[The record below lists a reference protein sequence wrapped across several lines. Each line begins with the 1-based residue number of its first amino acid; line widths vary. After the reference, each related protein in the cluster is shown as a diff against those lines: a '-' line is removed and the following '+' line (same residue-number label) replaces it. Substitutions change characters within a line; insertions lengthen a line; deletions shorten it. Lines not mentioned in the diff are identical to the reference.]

1 MLEGLS
7 NLISLDR
14 SAAEL
19 LRDFVDILIVA
30 FIVYR
35 ALLVL
40 KGTRAMQ
47 MGIGVVAFGGLYG
60 LAKYAQL
67 ATLISVL
74 SWVASSAILIVVVI
88 FQSDIRRALI
98 RVGSKAWLTRGPD
111 AQERVLD
118 EVVAAATELARH
130 RMGAIIALERDADVG
145 EFVQSKGIDLDSLV
159 TRELLV
165 SLFIP
170 ESVNKTHDGAVL
182 IRNHRIQR
190 AGVFFQMPEEAR
202 IEDPT
207 LGSRHR
213 AAIGITERTD
223 ALVVVVSEERGT
235 ITLFF
240 NTNSV
245 LNLTTD
251 GLRAAL
257 SGLFGRTTADPGW
270 FARMTSFLGRRA
282 EDDASPPSTDT
293 ASAEKRAKD
302 RPSKTDKQ
310 DKPAAS
316 VKVGAS
322 KSIAGAKSIAASKSL
337 SASKSI
343 AKETAVKRQSTPP
356 PSEAAAR
363 SSSTSKPN
371 KQSGSFRAM
380 KSSSDAKVDEKT
392 PAAPRVSVPM
402 PSSKEKSERDTD
414 AGAAP
419 EEEASPKPPPAV
431 TKPMTPTELPS
442 STLRSGDDT

>member
-19 LRDFVDILIVA
+19 LRDFIDILIVA

-245 LNLTTD
+245 LNLTAD
-251 GLRAAL
+251 NLRAAL
-257 SGLFGRTTADPGW
+257 SGLFGRATADPGW
-270 FARMTSFLGRRA
+270 FARMTSMLGRRA
-282 EDDASPPSTDT
+282 ADDASPPSTD
-293 ASAEKRAKD
+293 SPD
-302 RPSKTDKQ
+302 L
-310 DKPAAS
+310 
-316 VKVGAS
+316 
-322 KSIAGAKSIAASKSL
+322 SL
-337 SASKSI
+337 I
-343 AKETAVKRQSTPP
+343 HI
-356 PSEAAAR
+356 
-363 SSSTSKPN
+363 
-371 KQSGSFRAM
+371 
-380 KSSSDAKVDEKT
+380 
-392 PAAPRVSVPM
+392 
-402 PSSKEKSERDTD
+402 
-414 AGAAP
+414 
-419 EEEASPKPPPAV
+419 
-431 TKPMTPTELPS
+431 
-442 STLRSGDDT
+442 

>member
-19 LRDFVDILIVA
+19 LRDFIDILIVA

-245 LNLTTD
+245 LNLTAD
-251 GLRAAL
+251 NLRAAL
-257 SGLFGRTTADPGW
+257 SGLFGRATADPGW
-270 FARMTSFLGRRA
+270 FARMTSMLGRRA
-282 EDDASPPSTDT
+282 ADDASPPSTD
-293 ASAEKRAKD
+293 SPD
-302 RPSKTDKQ
+302 PRPSKTDKA
-310 DKPAAS
+310 DKS
-316 VKVGAS
+316 VGAS
-322 KSIAGAKSIAASKSL
+322 KSTVKAGPSKAISASKSIAASKSI

-343 AKETAVKRQSTPP
+343 AKDPAVKRASQP
-356 PSEAAAR
+356 PSTDKPTRA
-363 SSSTSKPN
+363 SSSSGIKPS

-380 KSSSDAKVDEKT
+380 KSSSDAKVEEKT
-392 PAAPRVSVPM
+392 PAALRVSVPM
-402 PSSKEKSERDTD
+402 PTGKDKEREADS
-414 AGAAP
+414 GAEP
-419 EEEASPKPPPAV
+419 TEEESPKAPPTV
-431 TKPMTPTELPS
+431 SKPMTPTELPS

>member
-1 MLEGLS
+1 VLEGLS

-14 SAAEL
+14 SPTEL
-19 LRDFVDILIVA
+19 LRDFLDILIVA

-47 MGIGVVAFGGLYG
+47 MGIGVVAFGGLYA

-67 ATLISVL
+67 ATLLSVL
-74 SWVASSAILIVVVI
+74 GWVASSAILIVVVI

-182 IRNHRIQR
+182 IKNHRIQR

-213 AAIGITERTD
+213 AGIGITERTD

-245 LNLTTD
+245 LNLTAD

-270 FARMTSFLGRRA
+270 FARLTSFLGRRA
-282 EDDASPPSTDT
+282 ADDASPPSTEPP
-293 ASAEKRAKD
+293 EKRAKE
-302 RPSKTDKQ
+302 RATKA
-310 DKPAAS
+310 DKPE
-316 VKVGAS
+316 KV
-322 KSIAGAKSIAASKSL
+322 AASKSTAAKVG
-337 SASKSI
+337 SSKSM
-343 AKETAVKRQSTPP
+343 AKEPP
-356 PSEAAAR
+356 LAR
-363 SSSTSKPN
+363 SSRPPTADKTSRTSSSAVKPT

-380 KSSSDAKVDEKT
+380 KSQADVKLEEKT
-392 PAAPRVSVPM
+392 PAPPRVSIPM
-402 PSSKEKSERDTD
+402 PSGKDKEEREGD
-414 AGAAP
+414 A
-419 EEEASPKPPPAV
+419 EAESAEADSPKPPPSV
-431 TKPMTPTELPS
+431 SKPMTPTELPS